1 MRSAVSRMI
10 TCLCVLLVLAVPILV
25 RSSTATFPNMTEEE
39 RSAYTDE
46 QGRYYLTDQDS
57 YYHVRIVDNHLATGQ
72 IGDSRTEDGIPRDTR
87 SFYPEGRG
95 TDYAMGI
102 VLLTEAVWKP
112 LNAIFGT
119 GLYEVEYCLSAI
131 LAALAGL
138 AAYLLTRRISGH
150 LGGVVGGI
158 LTACAPAYVLR
169 TMFSRFDTDMFVV
182 LMDVLLILFLT
193 ESLRAKTGRKR
204 IGFATMF
211 VLTAWIYSQCWN
223 AAVVTAI
230 AGITLFGGLIWAL
243 WYGISRDKNERREGG
258 SVHWYKNPAIWI
270 IIGCGIVMLGAV
282 FLTEGPKLISSASVT
297 ASTVIR
303 TGNLPSMYTLVS
315 EMSTPPLIPANLL
328 QWIWDPKPGK
338 DISLMSGVGGAAV
351 MILGLGGLIWLAI
364 RGTKRFNGDDEKDP
378 GRAEC
383 RMYAC
388 ILLVTLVSWA
398 FLVRYGFR
406 FVEHLAVPLGILAG
420 TVVGWIGAQI
430 RGKDGK
436 MQWARAGLCAVLA
449 IAAVVPAVADS
460 IGMISGIRPGVSRV
474 SDDAMRWVRENAED
488 PDAVIASWWDNG
500 YYYEAASGHPCLWDG
515 GTTDSSV
522 RAMLFS
528 KAMASHDLELSR
540 RILLMLSG
548 SGNRAAEYLME
559 RMDTEMAFDTVWDAL
574 MLEKAE
580 AEELIVSRCGLTRE
594 EAAEAEALLHPEQPK
609 ETYLIITDT
618 MMMEIGWYEYF
629 AFWDFA
635 GDNPVP
641 RSTTLRYTPDGYP
654 YDSPEGQI
662 YMDEIREDETI
673 WRLYMEEIKDERFE
687 LVFSGEDASE
697 GLWMWRVSQN
707 L

>member
-138 AAYLLTRRISGH
+138 AAYLLTWRISGH

-270 IIGCGIVMLGAV
+270 IIGCGIVTLGAV

-398 FLVRYGFR
+398 SLVRYGFR

-430 RGKDGK
+430 RVKDGN

-559 RMDTEMAFDTVWDAL
+559 HMDAEMAFDTVWDAL
-574 MLEKAE
+574 ILGKAE
-580 AEELIVSRCGLTRE
+580 AEELMVSRCGLTRE
-594 EAAEAEALLHPEQPK
+594 EAAEAETLLHPEQPK

-629 AFWDFA
+629 SYWDFA
-635 GDNPVP
+635 GENPVP

-654 YDSPEGQI
+654 YDSPEGQV
-662 YMDEIREDETI
+662 YMDEVRGNETI
-673 WRLYMEEIKDERFE
+673 WRLYMEEIEDERFE
-687 LVFSGEDASE
+687 LVFSGGDASE